1 MQVDR
6 DVEPLAPEASSER
19 EIVDQPSSAPAA
31 LRDDDVI
38 EMWVAANDWSR

>member
-1 MQVDR
+1 VQIDR
-6 DVEPLAPEASSER
+6 DIEPLAPRASSEPD
-19 EIVDQPSSAPAA
+19 IIDQPSSTPAA